1 MSKII
6 GASIDLSKLKNAPIV
21 KGKNGAEYVNITIM
35 VNDQPNEWGKDVSI
49 SLEQSKE
56 QREAKEKK
64 VFVGNGKT
72 IFDSDKP
79 F

>member
-6 GASIDLSKLKNAPIV
+6 GASIDLSKLKNAPVV

-72 IFDSDKP
+72 IFDSDKS

>member
-6 GASIDLSKLKNAPIV
+6 GASIDLSKLKNAPKV
-21 KGKNGAEYVNITIM
+21 QGKNGAEYVNITIM

-72 IFDSDKP
+72 IFDSDKT

>member
-6 GASIDLSKLKNAPIV
+6 GASIDLAKLKNAPVV